1 MAFWNLERTR
11 IRSRNVILFNTIPW
25 DFCIQGFEIIKTTL
39 KGLFTLLVE
48 EFGCRGVEVEEVYD
62 LDSFD
67 MHSGEVYGLIFLFKW
82 ASDQPGNNRTS
93 SRRTREKD
101 KNIEKNTEI
110 VNYHEGMNLTD
121 IRLYLGMAHTV
132 RVTHMIWVWVSTF
145 Y

>member
-1 MAFWNLERTR
+1 M
-11 IRSRNVILFNTIPW
+11 
-25 DFCIQGFEIIKTTL
+25 TL
-39 KGLFTLLVE
+39 QGLFTLLVE

-110 VNYHEGMNLTD
+110 VNYHEGMNFE
-121 IRLYLGMAHTV
+121 IRCFGSNWVHEGLQIGCHE
-132 RVTHMIWVWVSTF
+132 THKR
-145 Y
+145 YHKHNL

>member
-1 MAFWNLERTR
+1 M
-11 IRSRNVILFNTIPW
+11 I
-25 DFCIQGFEIIKTTL
+25 L

-82 ASDQPGNNRTS
+82 ASDQSGNNRTS

-101 KNIEKNTEI
+101 KNIEKNTVI
-110 VNYHEGMNLTD
+110 VNYHEGMNLE
-121 IRLYLGMAHTV
+121 IRVFGSN
-132 RVTHMIWVWVSTF
+132 WVHGEG
-145 Y
+145 YR